1 MRIPHACRNAAGPR
15 RMAVA
20 AMLGAA
26 SLALV
31 ACASTGVRVDEAAVA
46 KFAPGKTTY
55 GEVIQ
60 ALGPPTTSI
69 VRADGHRVILYTYA
83 QARMRASSF
92 VPVVGLF
99 AGGMDAKSTNV
110 SFEFDTQPRPMGPS
124 PISPASTSPRSGG
137 GPSAGPPGRPQSDRG
152 SAELPQGDSE

>member
-110 SFEFDTQPRPMGPS
+110 SFEFDTQGVLVND
-124 PISPASTSPRSGG
+124 STSQTQIGTGTGLISGAAPNGAVANQPRVNK
-137 GPSAGPPGRPQSDRG
+137 P
-152 SAELPQGDSE
+152 